1 MDDITEQIRNI
12 CGLPSGE
19 EKLIVIDNILADAN
33 NDKTILDYFEENVK
47 LVADQTFLTQ
57 PMGEN
62 IIMEWT
68 YAEVWI
74 EAKKVAA
81 YLQSLDLPERSKI
94 AILSKNCAWW
104 MVTDIGIWLAGH
116 ISVPVFPT
124 LTAEITKYTLEHSES
139 KLLFIGK
146 MDEKPWEEQKAG
158 IPEDLE
164 TISFP
169 LSPKDCAKSTWK
181 ETVGTMK
188 PSENL
193 AKPEPESM
201 ATIIYTSGSTGK

>member
-1 MDDITEQIRNI
+1 MDDISETIRNI
-12 CGLPSGE
+12 CGLPGD
-19 EKLIVIDNILADAN
+19 EKVVIDNILAEPS
-33 NDKTILDYFEENVK
+33 NDKTILDYFQENVK

-57 PMGEN
+57 PMGDTV
-62 IIMEWT
+62 IMQWT
-68 YAEVWI
+68 YAEVLT

-81 YLQSLDLPERSKI
+81 YIQSLDLPERSQI

-104 MVTDIGIWLAGH
+104 MAVDIGIWLAGH

-146 MDEKPWEEQKAG
+146 LDEKPWEEQKAG
-158 IPEDLE
+158 IPEDLP

-169 LSPKDCAKSTWK
+169 LSPENCAKSTWK
-181 ETVGTMK
+181 ETIGTMT

-193 AKPEPESM
+193 SKPEIESM